1 MNRLIKIFAAVC
13 VLLILIPACAYA
25 SGAPDEAI
33 DAGIDVLSLG
43 RYQNVLL
50 GAENDTNTRVD
61 EQGVIYEFTSAGA
74 AVSGYTEDINSDIVI
89 PSSITDNAGFNY
101 HVTAIKDEAFR
112 YCEKIE
118 TVEIGFNVLSIGTF
132 AFESCTNLKSVNI
145 ISDVDGLN
153 LTQIGNVPFRNCIS
167 LCEINIL
174 DAGNGSMYWSE
185 DGVLYGRAYDST
197 SGTIKQALIAYP
209 ASKPQD
215 SYEISENIS
224 LIALWAFDSSVNLK
238 SVLIPSSVE
247 TIDGYAFNGCG
258 NLEEIIIEEGVKVIN
273 TGAFTGCS
281 SVKRMTLPKTLEMLG
296 MRPFFNCDSIEEI
309 TVLDG
314 NENFLVVGGVLYTHD
329 TSELVYYPPKL
340 DYTEYNIL
348 EGTKLI
354 RSGAFFRTYNIKS
367 LYMPDTVEEI
377 EEYGIRSCTAMT
389 KFNLSNNLTKMG
401 KEPVSFCT
409 ALTHIDIPE
418 SLTSLPEGA
427 FYNCSSITEIT
438 IPSSVETIGERAFY
452 NCFSLGLIEIPASV
466 TTIGNDAFFGCRENM
481 VIQGEEGS
489 YAEQYALESN
499 YLFNKV
505 KISFITNGG
514 TEYEDIIIEPGD
526 ILTAPPDPEKTY
538 FVFDGWYTDEDFEE
552 KWDFTEPVYKSLIL
566 YAKWTPIPYK
576 ISISDNMEIT
586 ADLID
591 DAPKMIF
598 AASYDENGR
607 MIDVIMREAAA
618 SVLID
623 ELVTENASTIRA
635 YLWSGEEKLIPLCEA
650 AK

>member
-1 MNRLIKIFAAVC
+1 MNRLMKIFAVVC
-13 VLLILIPACAYA
+13 VLLISVSAYA
-25 SGAPDEAI
+25 YSTPDETV
-33 DAGIDVLSLG
+33 DQGINPLALG
-43 RYQNVLL
+43 VYENVLL
-50 GAENDTNTRVD
+50 GSESDTNTRID
-61 EQGVIYEFTSAGA
+61 EQGVIYEFTSDGA
-74 AVSGYTEDINSDIVI
+74 VVSGYTEDIKSDIVI
-89 PSSITDNAGFNY
+89 PSSMTDNDGFNY
-101 HVTAIKDEAFR
+101 HVTGIKEEAFR
-112 YCEKIE
+112 YCDKIE
-118 TVEIGFNVLSIGTF
+118 TIEIGFNVLSIGTF
-132 AFESCTNLKSVNI
+132 AFESCTNLKTVDI
-145 ISDVDGLN
+145 ISDVDGLK
-153 LTQIGNVPFRNCIS
+153 LTQIGNVPFRNCTS
-167 LCEINIL
+167 LRDINVL
-174 DAGNGSMYWSE
+174 DGGNGSTYWSE
-185 DGVLYGRAYDST
+185 DGVLYGRAYDSSSST
-197 SGTIKQALIAYP
+197 MKQALIAYP
-209 ASKPQD
+209 ASKTQE

-224 LIALWAFDSSVNLK
+224 LIGLWAFDSAVNLK

-258 NLEEIIIEEGVKVIN
+258 NLEEITIEEGVKVIN

-281 SVKRMTLPKTLEMLG
+281 SVKRITLPKTLETLG

-314 NENFLVVGGVLYTHD
+314 NENFLVVGGVLYTRD

-340 DYTEYNIL
+340 SYTEYTIL
-348 EGTKLI
+348 EGTRVI
-354 RSGAFFRTYNIKS
+354 RSGAFFRTYNIES
-367 LYMPDTVEEI
+367 LVMPDTVEEI

-409 ALTHIDIPE
+409 SLTHIDIPE

-427 FYNCSSITEIT
+427 FYNCSSITDIT
-438 IPSSVETIGERAFY
+438 IPSSVESIGERAFY
-452 NCFSLGLIEIPASV
+452 NCSSLGLIEIPASV

-499 YLFNKV
+499 YLFNKA

-514 TEYEDIIIEPGD
+514 TECDDIIIEPGD
-526 ILTAPPDPEKTY
+526 IFTAPPDPEKTY
-538 FVFDGWYTDEDFEE
+538 FVFDGWYTDKDFKE

-566 YAKWTPIPYK
+566 YAKWTPVPYK
-576 ISISDNMEIT
+576 ISISDNMIT
-586 ADLID
+586 VDLID
-591 DAPKMIF
+591 DAPKKVF
-598 AASYDENGR
+598 VASYDENGR
-607 MIDVIMREAAA
+607 MIDVITREAAT

-623 ELVTENASTIRA
+623 ELVIENASTIRA